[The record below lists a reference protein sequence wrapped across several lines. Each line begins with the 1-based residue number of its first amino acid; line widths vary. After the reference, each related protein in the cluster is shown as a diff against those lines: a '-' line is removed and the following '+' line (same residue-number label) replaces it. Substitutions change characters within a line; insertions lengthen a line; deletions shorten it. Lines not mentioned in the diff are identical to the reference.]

1 MTNVRLLT
9 KMKNPVLRLQNYI
22 GTQGLFVRDSVAL
35 VGRVFFALPVIVKW
49 PVRKALLK
57 QLYFTGIQ
65 SVGPIGVMGF
75 LAGLIMVMQVSNLV
89 GRNELLTL
97 QVLIWTVVRELGPL
111 LTAIVIVGRSSS
123 AIASELAAMRVN
135 GEIKNLQRMGI
146 SPVSYLVVPR
156 MVAMTVTGAVL
167 TFYFQVVAIGTG
179 MAVTAWNIDV
189 SLLGEVGHFFEMLSY
204 LELFAALLKSICFG
218 MLVSVVSCYYGL
230 TVKRAMTEIPVAASR
245 AVMRSLLAVFACDGL
260 ITVLVF

>member
-1 MTNVRLLT
+1 
-9 KMKNPVLRLQNYI
+9 MKNPVLRLQNFL
-22 GTQGLFVRDSVAL
+22 GMEGLFLRDSVAL
-35 VGRVFFALPVIVKW
+35 IWKALFALPQVLKW
-49 PVRKALLK
+49 PVRNILLK

-65 SVGPIGVMGF
+65 SVGPISAMGF

-123 AIASELAAMRVN
+123 AIASELAAMQVN
-135 GEIKNLQRMGI
+135 GEIKSLRRMGI
-146 SPVSYLVVPR
+146 SPVDYLVMPR
-156 MVAMTVTGAVL
+156 MLAMTITSLAL

-179 MAVTAWNIDV
+179 MVVTAWNIDV
-189 SLLGEVGHFFEMLSY
+189 SLIGEVGHFFEMLSY
-204 LELFAALLKSICFG
+204 LEIFAALLKSICFG

-230 TVKRAMTEIPVAASR
+230 TVNRAMTEIPVAASR

-260 ITVLVF
+260 ITVLFF

>member
-1 MTNVRLLT
+1 MR
-9 KMKNPVLRLQNYI
+9 NPVLRLQSFL
-22 GTQGLFVRDSVAL
+22 GMQGLFVRDSVAL
-35 VGRVFFALPVIVKW
+35 VWHALFALPQVFKW

-65 SVGPIGVMGF
+65 SVGPVSVMGF

-123 AIASELAAMRVN
+123 AIASELAAMQVN
-135 GEIKNLQRMGI
+135 GEIKSLRRMGI
-146 SPVSYLVVPR
+146 SPVTYLVVPR
-156 MVAMTVTGAVL
+156 MLAMTITSSVL

-179 MAVTAWNIDV
+179 MVVTAWNIDV
-189 SLLGEVGHFFEMLSY
+189 SLMGEVGHFFEMLSF
-204 LELFAALLKSICFG
+204 LEIFVALFKSICFG

-230 TVKRAMTEIPVAASR
+230 TVNRAVTGIPVAASR
-245 AVMRSLLAVFACDGL
+245 AVMRSLLVVFACDGL
-260 ITVLVF
+260 ITVLFF

>member
-1 MTNVRLLT
+1 MR
-9 KMKNPVLRLQNYI
+9 NPFLRLQRFL
-22 GTQGLFVRDSVAL
+22 GLDDLFARDSAAL
-35 VGRVFFALPVIVKW
+35 LGRVLYTLPVVMKW

-57 QLYFTGIQ
+57 QIYFTGIQ
-65 SVGPIGVMGF
+65 SVGPIGGMGF

-111 LTAIVIVGRSSS
+111 LAAIVIVGRSSS
-123 AIASELAAMRVN
+123 AIASELAAMQVN
-135 GEIKNLQRMGI
+135 GEIKNLSRMGI
-146 SPVSYLVVPR
+146 PPVAYLVVPR
-156 MVAMTVTGAVL
+156 MLAMTITSSVL

-179 MAVTAWNIDV
+179 LVVTAWNIDV
-189 SLLGEVGHFFEMLSY
+189 SLAGEIGHFFEMLSY
-204 LELFAALLKSICFG
+204 REIFAALLKSICFG
-218 MLVSVVSCYYGL
+218 MLVSVVSCYHGL
-230 TVKRAMTEIPVAASR
+230 TVKNAMTEIPVAASR

>member
-1 MTNVRLLT
+1 MRNSIF
-9 KMKNPVLRLQNYI
+9 RLQNFL
-22 GTQGLFVRDSVAL
+22 GVQGLFVRDSTAL
-35 VGRVFFALPVIVKW
+35 VGQVLSTLPVVVKW
-49 PVRKALLK
+49 PVRRALLK

-65 SVGPIGVMGF
+65 SVGPISVMGF

-123 AIASELAAMRVN
+123 AIASELAAMQVN
-135 GEIKNLQRMGI
+135 GEIKSLRRMGI

-156 MVAMTVTGAVL
+156 MLAMTVTSAVL

-179 MAVTAWNIDV
+179 MVVTAWNIDV
-189 SLLGEVGHFFEMLSY
+189 SLIGEVSHFFEILSFQ
-204 LELFAALLKSICFG
+204 EIFAALLKSICFG
-218 MLVSVVSCYYGL
+218 MLMSVVPCYYGL

>member
-1 MTNVRLLT
+1 
-9 KMKNPVLRLQNYI
+9 MKNPVLRLQNFI
-22 GTQGLFVRDSVAL
+22 GTQGVFVRDSVAL
-35 VGRVFFALPVIVKW
+35 VGQVFSTLPVVVKW

-65 SVGPIGVMGF
+65 SVGPISVMGF

-123 AIASELAAMRVN
+123 AIASELAAMQVN
-135 GEIKNLQRMGI
+135 GEIKSLQRMNI

-156 MVAMTVTGAVL
+156 MLAMTITSTVL

-179 MAVTAWNIDV
+179 MVVTAWNIDV
-189 SLLGEVGHFFEMLSY
+189 SLLGEVNHFFEMLSY
-204 LELFAALLKSICFG
+204 REIFAALLKSLCFG

-230 TVKRAMTEIPVAASR
+230 GVKRAMTEIPVAASR

-260 ITVLVF
+260 ITVLLF

>member
-1 MTNVRLLT
+1 MR
-9 KMKNPVLRLQNYI
+9 NPALRLQNFL
-22 GTQGLFVRDSVAL
+22 GTQGLFVRDSAAL
-35 VGRVFFALPVIVKW
+35 VGRVLYALPLVVKW
-49 PVRKALLK
+49 PVRRALLK

-65 SVGPIGVMGF
+65 SVGPISVMGF

-123 AIASELAAMRVN
+123 AIASELAAMQVN
-135 GEIKNLQRMGI
+135 GEIKSLRRMGI

-156 MVAMTVTGAVL
+156 VLAMTITSAVL

-179 MAVTAWNIDV
+179 MVVTAWNIDV
-189 SLLGEVGHFFEMLSY
+189 SLIGEVGHFFEMLSF
-204 LELFAALLKSICFG
+204 LEIFAALLKSICFG
-218 MLVSVVSCYYGL
+218 MLMSVVPCYYGL

>member
-1 MTNVRLLT
+1 MRNSIF
-9 KMKNPVLRLQNYI
+9 RLQNFL
-22 GTQGLFVRDSVAL
+22 GTQGLFVRDSVSL
-35 VGRVFFALPVIVKW
+35 IGQMLITLPVVVKW

-57 QLYFTGIQ
+57 QVYFTGIQ
-65 SVGPIGVMGF
+65 SVGPISVMGF
-75 LAGLIMVMQVSNLV
+75 LAGMIMVMQVSNLV

-123 AIASELAAMRVN
+123 AIASELASMQVN
-135 GEIKNLQRMGI
+135 GEINSLRRMGI

-156 MVAMTVTGAVL
+156 MLAMTITSTVL

-179 MAVTAWNIDV
+179 MVVTAWNIDV
-189 SLLGEVGHFFEMLSY
+189 SLLGEASHFFEMLSF
-204 LELFAALLKSICFG
+204 LEIFAALLKSICFG
-218 MLVSVVSCYYGL
+218 VLMSVVPCYYGL
-230 TVKRAMTEIPVAASR
+230 SVKRAATEIPVAASR

>member
-1 MTNVRLLT
+1 
-9 KMKNPVLRLQNYI
+9 MKNPVLRLQNFL
-22 GTQGLFVRDSVAL
+22 GMQGLFVRDIAVL
-35 VGRVFFALPVIVKW
+35 VGQALYASPVVIRW
-49 PVRKALLK
+49 PVRNTLLK

-65 SVGPIGVMGF
+65 SVGSIGVMGF

-123 AIASELAAMRVN
+123 AIASELASMQVN
-135 GEIKNLQRMGI
+135 GEIRNLRCMGI

-156 MVAMTVTGAVL
+156 MMAMTITSVAL

-179 MAVTAWNIDV
+179 MIVTAWHIDV
-189 SLLGEVGHFFEMLSY
+189 SLVGEIGHFFEMISY
-204 LELFAALLKSICFG
+204 EEISAAVLKSICFG
-218 MLVSVVSCYYGL
+218 MLVSVVPCYYGL
-230 TVKRAMTEIPVAASR
+230 TVKRAMTEIPVAASH
-245 AVMRSLLAVFACDGL
+245 AVMRCLLAVFACDGL
-260 ITVLVF
+260 ITVLLF